1 MEHLQQGIEE
11 PECCL
16 VCLLVYRLLVC
27 RLDHLKV
34 PAGEFVPEEAVNGH
48 QSLRDAVLRELVVQF
63 FVGNAEH
70 RLEPLHSNLVCLGLL
85 DIGRLPSFHE
95 SESVPNLVVEVTSL
109 LAKTL
114 VEENVITCRSRQHHT
129 HANAVGAVFVYQ
141 FYRVGRV
148 AETLR
153 HLAAKLVA
161 HDACEVN
168 VLERELAH
176 VFLACHNHAGNPE
189 EDDVGTCY
197 EVACGIVVLYLFVV
211 GVVDA
216 VEERDRPQP
225 RAEPCVEC
233 ILVLVEVRQL
243 QVVVATFFACQFE
256 SLFRCLSHYEVLFIG
271 LCALSLVSVLC
282 AVVVCRNAVSPPE
295 LARYAPVLYV
305 LEPVLVGVHILSGVE
320 VHLSIQHGR

>member
-1 MEHLQQGIEE
+1 MHLLLVRNVLLVANGTHARNNHLDFLDVGNESLVCLACIADIKHFAHDAVAILMVVDVLPEFFCYERHERMEHFQQGIEE

-34 PAGEFVPEEAVNGH
+34 PAGELVPEEAVNSH
-48 QSLRDAVLRELVVQF
+48 QSLRDAILRELVVQL
-63 FVGNAEH
+63 FVGDAEH
-70 RLEPLHSNLVCLGLL
+70 RLEPFHGNLVCLGLL
-85 DIGRLPSFHE
+85 DIGGLPSLHE
-95 SESVPNLVVEVTSL
+95 TESIPNLVVEVTSL

-114 VEENVITCRSRQHHT
+114 VEEDVITCRSRQHHT

-153 HLAAKLVA
+153 HLAAKFVA
-161 HDACEVN
+161 HDTCEVN

-189 EDDVGTCY
+189 EDDIGTCN

-225 RAEPCVEC
+225 
-233 ILVLVEVRQL
+233 
-243 QVVVATFFACQFE
+243 
-256 SLFRCLSHYEVLFIG
+256 
-271 LCALSLVSVLC
+271 
-282 AVVVCRNAVSPPE
+282 
-295 LARYAPVLYV
+295 
-305 LEPVLVGVHILSGVE
+305 
-320 VHLSIQHGR
+320 